1 MTNNDVLRRLRYI
14 LDLNDRRMMAVFALG
29 GREVT
34 RAKMSDWLKKDDD
47 PAFAECPDEIL
58 ASFLNGLI
66 IDKRG
71 ERDGPKPPVES
82 WLTNNAVMMKLKIAF
97 TLKAEDIQELIALG
111 GVTIS
116 KPELS
121 AFFRSPDH
129 KNYRECQD
137 QVLRNLL
144 RGLQMKHRG
153 TGAPGTAGTASGDPP
168 ANEAASDDSTDGT
181 DAGADGNGA
190 A

>member
-1 MTNNDVLRRLRYI
+1 MTNNDVLRRIRYI
-14 LDLNDRRMMAVFALG
+14 LDLNDARMMALFALG

-34 RAKMSDWLKKDDD
+34 RAKVSDWLKKDDD

-66 IDKRG
+66 TDKRG
-71 ERDGPKPPVES
+71 ERDGPGHAKPPVES
-82 WLTNNAVMMKLKIAF
+82 WLTNNAVLMKLKIAF

-137 QVLRNLL
+137 QVLRTFL

-153 TGAPGTAGTASGDPP
+153 TGAPGTSTT
-168 ANEAASDDSTDGT
+168 SDDEP
-181 DAGADGNGA
+181 A
-190 A
+190 

>member
-1 MTNNDVLRRLRYI
+1 MTNNDVLRRIRYI
-14 LDLNDRRMMAVFALG
+14 LDLNDRRMIELWALG

-66 IDKRG
+66 VDRRG
-71 ERDGPKPPVES
+71 QRDGPKAPVES
-82 WLTNNAVMMKLKIAF
+82 WLTNNAILTKLKIAF
-97 TLKAEDIQELIALG
+97 ALKSEDILELLQVAGLG
-111 GVTIS
+111 LN

-129 KNYRECQD
+129 KHYRECQD

-144 RGLQMKHRG
+144 KGLQLKHR
-153 TGAPGTAGTASGDPP
+153 
-168 ANEAASDDSTDGT
+168 AASVPVGEAPSVPEGE
-181 DAGADGNGA
+181 APPE
-190 A
+190 